1 MIKNYIGK
9 MRFNRCLLPLLFVS
23 VLHSHPVKASFL
35 TNNMQQTS
43 GEKLE
48 TALAKLKKKYNK
60 TFVFDAIEININKQ
74 VNIKDNGRLEDAL
87 EQLKAQGVGYKVVGD
102 RVILNKIEEKATQA
116 KQQIITGKVLSENNG
131 TMDGTPGVSVREKGT
146 QNFTVTNQT
155 GEFRISV
162 KEGAVLVFSMI
173 GFKVEEIPVG
183 QRTQLTV
190 NLQVEVGNLSEV
202 IVNGYQNIDRKLYT
216 GAATII
222 KGSDVKQ
229 EGITD
234 ISRMLE
240 GKVPGLSIQNV
251 SGTYG
256 SAPKIRVRGVTSIS
270 GENKPL
276 WVVDGVIL
284 EDIVNVTNDQLA
296 SGNALTLLGS
306 SVAGINSEDIES
318 INILQD
324 ASATA
329 LYGARAMNGVIVMKT
344 KKGKIGKSTIS
355 VNSNFSTYLKPNYNS
370 FDMLNS
376 REQMAIYQN
385 MYDKYY
391 LEYASSVNRRV
402 GGVFT
407 KMAKLITTPDANGNF
422 AVENTPEGRAAF
434 LQRYAQA
441 NTDWFD
447 VLFRNS
453 LLQQHSIVLQS
464 GSETAT
470 NYLSLGFTQDSGWT
484 VGDNYKLYSANNRS
498 TFTLSNKVSVDV
510 TVNGSLRRQRSPGT
524 VNRKTNL
531 VLGAYSR
538 DFDINPYNYAL
549 STSRTITP
557 YDENGNLEFFTKD
570 YAPFNI
576 LHELQNNYIDINLLD
591 VSARGELTYK
601 VSNAFEYKVLG
612 AARYVK
618 TIREHQI
625 KDNANAAEAYR
636 ADYNGTIRSDNP
648 LLYNDPENPDEVE
661 KTTVLPQGGL
671 YNRTDDYLVNYNA
684 RHQLNFNKTLQ
695 NKHIINAM
703 VGQEIKFTD
712 RKNSFSNGYGYQ
724 YDKGGIPFID
734 YRIIKKNLESNDYYY
749 GMSIDLDRYVA
760 FYSSLSYSY
769 KGKYIVNGSG
779 RYDGSNRM
787 GKSSTARWLPTWT
800 ASAKWN
806 IDEEDFMKGIK
817 SIDFL
822 SLRASYGLTASI
834 GSARNSVL
842 RLGYNNTPRRYADVE
857 STINIAGLE
866 NSELTWEKQH
876 EANIGLD
883 VGLFKEKL
891 TLTVDVYNRNSFDLI
906 SSVQT
911 SGIGGESTKQAN
923 YADLKSHGIAAA
935 IGTQILQ
942 RTNLKWST
950 NLSFAYNTNKIV
962 NMQYRPRIID
972 LVRPEGGPKNG
983 YPVNGLYSI
992 VFTGLDHD
1000 TGLPIYVGID
1010 GQPTLNVNPQSL
1022 TTAYLKYEGNVD
1034 PTITGGL
1041 SNSVSYKNFSLA
1053 FLISYQAGN
1062 KIRLNGTYS
1071 TAYNDFSAMP
1081 REILNSW
1088 QMPGDERYTNVP
1100 VLIDDRLRSDIV
1112 GAVYQG
1118 YNYADIRTVR
1128 GDFIRLKNISLQY
1141 SLSQKTTKALGIR
1154 SLALGLN
1161 STNLWLIYADK
1172 RLNGQDPEFFN
1183 SGGVASPLA
1192 KQFTF
1197 SFKVGI

>member
-1 MIKNYIGK
+1 MQFT
-9 MRFNRCLLPLLFVS
+9 RWLLPLFFPFIL
-23 VLHSHPVKASFL
+23 LHQVQAHQGIVTA
-35 TNNMQQTS
+35 QQS
-43 GEKLE
+43 KGEKLE
-48 TALAKLKKKYNK
+48 LVLNKLKKKYNK
-60 TFVFDAIEININKQ
+60 TFVFDAFAVNINKI
-74 VNIKDNGRLEDAL
+74 VEINDTGRLEDIL
-87 EQLKAQGVGYKVVGD
+87 NQLAAEGIGYKIVGD
-102 RVILNKIEEKATQA
+102 RVILNKIEEKKSVF
-116 KQQIITGKVLSENNG
+116 KQHVVTGRVLSDNG
-131 TMDGTPGVSVREKGT
+131 GMVDGTPGVSVREKGT
-146 QNFTVTNQT
+146 QNYTVTSEKGDFKIT
-155 GEFRISV
+155 V
-162 KEGAVLVFSMI
+162 KDNAILVFAMMGFKTTEVLVGEKNNI
-173 GFKVEEIPVG
+173 TVTLEAEIS
-183 QRTQLTV
+183 
-190 NLQVEVGNLSEV
+190 NLSEV
-202 IVNGYQNIDRKLYT
+202 VVNGYQNIERKLYT
-216 GAATII
+216 GAATNI
-222 KGSDVKQ
+222 KGSEVKQ

-276 WVVDGVIL
+276 WVIDGIIL

-306 SVAGINSEDIES
+306 SVAGINTEDIES
-318 INILQD
+318 ITILQD

-329 LYGARAMNGVIVMKT
+329 LYGARAMNGVIVVKT
-344 KKGKIGKSTIS
+344 KKGKVGKPSIS
-355 VNSNFSTYLKPNYNS
+355 INSNFSTYLKPNYDS

-376 REQMAIYQN
+376 REQMTIYQN

-391 LEYASSVNRRV
+391 LDYGSSVNRRI

-407 KMAKLITTPDANGNF
+407 KMAKLISTPDANGNF
-422 AVENTPEGRAAF
+422 ALENTPEGRAAF

-453 LLQQHSIVLQS
+453 LLQQHNIVLQS
-464 GSETAT
+464 GTENAT
-470 NYLSLGFTQDSGWT
+470 NYLSLGFTKDSGWT
-484 VGDNYKLYSANNRS
+484 IGDNYKLYNANNRS
-498 TFTLSNKVSVDV
+498 TFNLSNKISVDV

-524 VNRKTNL
+524 VNRITNL

-538 DFDINPYNYAL
+538 SFDINPFSYAL

-576 LHELQNNYIDINLLD
+576 LHELENNFIDINLLD
-591 VSARGELTYK
+591 VSTRGELTYK
-601 VSNAFEYKVLG
+601 ISKAFEYKVLG

-618 TIREHQI
+618 TVREHQI
-625 KDNANAAEAYR
+625 RDNANAAEAYR
-636 ADYNGTIRSDNP
+636 ADYNGTIRGANP
-648 LLYNDPENPDEVE
+648 LLYRDPDNPEEVE
-661 KTTVLPQGGL
+661 KSTVLPQGGL

-684 RHQLNFNKTLQ
+684 RHQVNFNKTFS
-695 NKHIINAM
+695 NRHIVNVIL
-703 VGQEIKFTD
+703 GQEIKYTD
-712 RKNSFSNGYGYQ
+712 RKNSYSNGYGYQ

-734 YRIIKKNLESNDYYY
+734 YRLIKKNLESNDYYY

-760 FYSSLSYSY
+760 FYSSLTYSY
-769 KGKYIVNGSG
+769 KGKYIFNGSG

-787 GKSSTARWLPTWT
+787 GASKTARWLPTWT
-800 ASAKWN
+800 ASAAWN
-806 IDEEDFMKGIK
+806 VDEEDFMKRIS

-822 SLRASYGLTASI
+822 KLRASYGLTASI
-834 GSARNSVL
+834 GNARNSVV
-842 RLGYNNTPRRYADVE
+842 RLGYTNVPRRYADVE
-857 STINIAGLE
+857 SSIFIAGLE

-876 EANIGLD
+876 EANVGFD
-883 VGLFKEKL
+883 MGLFKNKL
-891 TLTVDVYNRNSFDLI
+891 TLTLDFYNRNSFDLI

-911 SGIGGESTKQAN
+911 SGIGGESSKQAN
-923 YADLKSHGIAAA
+923 YADLKSHGVAAA
-935 IGTQILQ
+935 IGTEVLKHN
-942 RTNLKWST
+942 NLNWSL
-950 NLSFAYNTNKIV
+950 NVSFAYNTNKIV

-972 LVRPEGGPKNG
+972 LVRPEGGPQNG

-992 VFTGLDHD
+992 VFNGLNHE
-1000 TGLPIYVGID
+1000 TGLPYFVGTD
-1010 GQPTLNVNPQSL
+1010 GNTTLNVNPQSL
-1022 TTAYLKYEGNVD
+1022 TTAYLKYEGNAE

-1041 SNSVSYKNFSLA
+1041 SNSFTYKNFSLA

-1062 KIRLNGTYS
+1062 KIRLNSAYS
-1071 TAYNDFSAMP
+1071 QGYNDFSAMP
-1081 REILNSW
+1081 REFLNSW

-1100 VLIDDRLRSDIV
+1100 VIVDDRLANTIS
-1112 GAVYQG
+1112 GYPYSS

-1128 GDFIRLKNISLQY
+1128 GDFVRLKNISLQY
-1141 SLSQKTTKALGIR
+1141 RLSEKVAKNLGVKSLS
-1154 SLALGLN
+1154 LGLN

-1172 RLNGQDPEFFN
+1172 RLNGQDPEFYN

-1197 SFKVGI
+1197 SFKVSI

>member
-1 MIKNYIGK
+1 MSKNYIRK
-9 MRFNRCLLPLLFVS
+9 MQFTRWLLPLFFPFIL
-23 VLHSHPVKASFL
+23 LHQVQAHQGIVTA
-35 TNNMQQTS
+35 QQS
-43 GEKLE
+43 KGEKLE
-48 TALAKLKKKYNK
+48 LVLNKLKKKYNK
-60 TFVFDAIEININKQ
+60 TFVFDAFAVNINKI
-74 VNIKDNGRLEDAL
+74 VEINDTGRLEDIL
-87 EQLKAQGVGYKVVGD
+87 NQLAAEGIGYKIVGD
-102 RVILNKIEEKATQA
+102 RVILNKIEEKKSVF
-116 KQQIITGKVLSENNG
+116 KQHVVTGRVLSDNG
-131 TMDGTPGVSVREKGT
+131 GMVDGTPGVSVREKGT
-146 QNFTVTNQT
+146 QNYTVTSEKGDFKIT
-155 GEFRISV
+155 V
-162 KEGAVLVFSMI
+162 KDNAILVFAMMGFKTTEVLVGEKNNI
-173 GFKVEEIPVG
+173 TVTLEAEIS
-183 QRTQLTV
+183 
-190 NLQVEVGNLSEV
+190 NLSEV
-202 IVNGYQNIDRKLYT
+202 VVNGYQNIERKLYT
-216 GAATII
+216 GAATNI
-222 KGSDVKQ
+222 KGSEVKQ

-276 WVVDGVIL
+276 WVIDGIIL

-306 SVAGINSEDIES
+306 SVAGINTEDIES
-318 INILQD
+318 ITILQD

-329 LYGARAMNGVIVMKT
+329 LYGARAMNGVIVVKT
-344 KKGKIGKSTIS
+344 KKGKVGKPSIS
-355 VNSNFSTYLKPNYNS
+355 INSNFSTYLKPNYDS

-376 REQMAIYQN
+376 REQMTIYQN

-391 LEYASSVNRRV
+391 LDYGSSVNRRI

-407 KMAKLITTPDANGNF
+407 KMAKLISTPDANGNF
-422 AVENTPEGRAAF
+422 ALENTPEGRAAF

-453 LLQQHSIVLQS
+453 LLQQHNIVLQS
-464 GSETAT
+464 GTENAT
-470 NYLSLGFTQDSGWT
+470 NYLSLGFTKDSGWT
-484 VGDNYKLYSANNRS
+484 IGDNYKLYNANNRS
-498 TFTLSNKVSVDV
+498 TFNLSNKISVDV

-524 VNRKTNL
+524 VNRITNL

-538 DFDINPYNYAL
+538 SFDINPFSYAL

-576 LHELQNNYIDINLLD
+576 LHELENNFIDINLLD
-591 VSARGELTYK
+591 VSTRGELTYK
-601 VSNAFEYKVLG
+601 ISKAFEYKVLG

-618 TIREHQI
+618 TVREHQI
-625 KDNANAAEAYR
+625 RDNANAAEAYR
-636 ADYNGTIRSDNP
+636 ADYNGTIRGANP
-648 LLYNDPENPDEVE
+648 LLYRDPDNPEEVE
-661 KTTVLPQGGL
+661 KSTVLPQGGL

-684 RHQLNFNKTLQ
+684 RHQVNFNKTFS
-695 NKHIINAM
+695 NRHIVNVIL
-703 VGQEIKFTD
+703 GQEIKYTD
-712 RKNSFSNGYGYQ
+712 RKNSYSNGYGYQ

-734 YRIIKKNLESNDYYY
+734 YRLIKKNLESNDYYY

-760 FYSSLSYSY
+760 FYSSLTYSY
-769 KGKYIVNGSG
+769 KGKYIFNGSG

-787 GKSSTARWLPTWT
+787 GASKTARWLPTWT
-800 ASAKWN
+800 ASAAWN
-806 IDEEDFMKGIK
+806 VDEEDFMKRIS

-822 SLRASYGLTASI
+822 KLRASYGLTASI
-834 GSARNSVL
+834 GNARNSVV
-842 RLGYNNTPRRYADVE
+842 RLGYTNVPRRYADVE
-857 STINIAGLE
+857 SSIFIAGLE

-876 EANIGLD
+876 EANVGFD
-883 VGLFKEKL
+883 MGLFKNKL
-891 TLTVDVYNRNSFDLI
+891 TLTLDFYNRNSFDLI

-911 SGIGGESTKQAN
+911 SGIGGESSKQAN
-923 YADLKSHGIAAA
+923 YADLKSHGVAAA
-935 IGTQILQ
+935 IGTEVLKHN
-942 RTNLKWST
+942 NLNWSL
-950 NLSFAYNTNKIV
+950 NVSFAYNTNKIV

-972 LVRPEGGPKNG
+972 LVRPEGGPQNG

-992 VFTGLDHD
+992 VFNGLNHE
-1000 TGLPIYVGID
+1000 TGLPYFVGTD
-1010 GQPTLNVNPQSL
+1010 GNTTLNVNPQSL
-1022 TTAYLKYEGNVD
+1022 TTAYLKYEGNAE

-1041 SNSVSYKNFSLA
+1041 SNSFTYKNFSLA

-1062 KIRLNGTYS
+1062 KIRLNSAYS
-1071 TAYNDFSAMP
+1071 QGYNDFSAMP
-1081 REILNSW
+1081 REFLNSW

-1100 VLIDDRLRSDIV
+1100 VIVDDRLANTIS
-1112 GAVYQG
+1112 GYPYSS

-1128 GDFIRLKNISLQY
+1128 GDFVRLKNISLQY
-1141 SLSQKTTKALGIR
+1141 RLSEKVAKNLGVKSLS
-1154 SLALGLN
+1154 LGLN

-1172 RLNGQDPEFFN
+1172 RLNGQDPEFYN

-1197 SFKVGI
+1197 SFKVSI

>member
-1 MIKNYIGK
+1 MIKNCK
-9 MRFNRCLLPLLFVS
+9 KRFTGYLLPFIYLIVLLNYPAKSSQGIMNV
-23 VLHSHPVKASFL
+23 
-35 TNNMQQTS
+35 QQNR

-48 TALAKLKKKYNK
+48 TVLNKLKKKYNK
-60 TFVFDAIEININKQ
+60 TFVFDALAVNINKT
-74 VNIKDNGRLEDAL
+74 VEVHDTGKLEEVL
-87 EQLKAQGVGYKVVGD
+87 NQLAQEGIGYRIVGD
-102 RVILNKIEEKATQA
+102 RVILNKIEEKPTASA
-116 KQQIITGKVLSENNG
+116 KQQVVTGRVLSENNG
-131 TMDGTPGVSVREKGT
+131 VLDGTPGVSVREKGT
-146 QNFTVTNQT
+146 QNFTITNQN

-173 GFKVEEIPVG
+173 GFKAEEVSVG

-202 IVNGYQNIDRKLYT
+202 VVNGYQNIDKKLYT
-216 GAATII
+216 GAATSI

-256 SAPKIRVRGVTSIS
+256 AAPKIRVRGVTSIS

-276 WVVDGVIL
+276 WVVDGIIL

-306 SVAGINSEDIES
+306 SVAGINTEDIES
-318 INILQD
+318 ITVLQD

-329 LYGARAMNGVIVMKT
+329 LYGARAMNGVIVIKT
-344 KKGKIGKSTIS
+344 KRGRVGTPSIS
-355 VNSNFSTYLKPNYNS
+355 VNSNYSTYLKPNYS
-370 FDMLNS
+370 AFDMMNS
-376 REQMAIYQN
+376 REQMTIYQN
-385 MYDKYY
+385 MYDKYF

-434 LQRYAQA
+434 LQRYATA

-453 LLQQHSIVLQS
+453 LLQQHNVVLQS
-464 GSETAT
+464 GSENST

-484 VGDNYKLYSANNRS
+484 IGDNYKLYTANNRS
-498 TFTLSNKVSVDV
+498 TFNLSDKISVDV
-510 TVNGSLRRQRSPGT
+510 SVNGSLRRQRSPGT
-524 VNRKTNL
+524 MNRKTNL

-557 YDENGNLEFFTKD
+557 YDEHGNLEFFTKD

-576 LHELQNNYIDINLLD
+576 LHELENNFIDINLLD
-591 VSARGELTYK
+591 VSTRGELTYK
-601 VSNAFEYKVLG
+601 INKNFEYRVLG

-618 TIREHQI
+618 TTREHHI

-636 ADYNGTIRSDNP
+636 ADYNGTIRSNNP
-648 LLYNDPENPDEVE
+648 LLYNDPDDPTEVE
-661 KTTVLPQGGL
+661 KTTVLPQGGI
-671 YNRTDDYLVNYNA
+671 YGRTDDYLVNYNA
-684 RHQLNFNKTLQ
+684 RHQLNYNKTFNQ
-695 NKHIINAM
+695 THIINVMA
-703 VGQEIKFTD
+703 GQEIKFVD
-712 RKNSFSNGYGYQ
+712 RKNSYSQGFGYQ
-724 YDKGGIPFID
+724 YDKGGVPFVD
-734 YRIIKKNLESNDYYY
+734 YRLIKKNLESNDYYY
-749 GMSIDLDRYVA
+749 GMTIDLDRYVA
-760 FYSSLSYSY
+760 FFSSLTYSY
-769 KGKYIVNGSG
+769 KGKYIFNGSG

-787 GKSSTARWLPTWT
+787 GASKTARWLPTWT
-800 ASAKWN
+800 ASAAWN
-806 IDEEDFMKGIK
+806 VDEEDFMRGITT
-817 SIDFL
+817 IDFL
-822 SLRASYGLTASI
+822 KLRASYGLTASI
-834 GSARNSVL
+834 GNARNSTV
-842 RLGYNNTPRRYADVE
+842 RLGYNNAPRRYVDVE

-876 EANIGLD
+876 EGNIGFD
-883 VGLFKEKL
+883 MGLFKNKL
-891 TLTVDVYNRNSFDLI
+891 TLTLDFYSRNSFDLI

-911 SGIGGESTKQAN
+911 SGIGGESSKQAN
-923 YADLKSHGIAAA
+923 YADLKSHGFATA
-935 IGTQILQ
+935 IGTEILQ
-942 RTNLKWST
+942 NTNLKWSL
-950 NLSFAYNTNKIV
+950 NLSAAYNTNKIV

-972 LVRPEGGPKNG
+972 VVRPEGGPKNG

-992 VFTGLDHD
+992 VFDGLDPQ
-1000 TGLPIYVGID
+1000 TGLPYFIGID

-1022 TTAYLKYEGNVD
+1022 TTAYLKYEGNVE

-1041 SNSVSYKNFSLA
+1041 SNSLSYKNFSLA
-1053 FLISYQAGN
+1053 FLVSYQAGN
-1062 KIRLNGTYS
+1062 MIRLNGTYS
-1071 TAYNDFSAMP
+1071 HAYNDFSAMS

-1088 QMPGDERYTNVP
+1088 QMPGDERYTNIP
-1100 VLIDDRLRSDIV
+1100 VLVDGRTWNDVS
-1112 GAVYQG
+1112 GYPYQS

-1141 SLSQKTTKALGIR
+1141 RLDDKIVKKLGVKN
-1154 SLALGLN
+1154 LAFGLN

-1172 RLNGQDPEFFN
+1172 RLKGQDPEFFN

-1197 SFKVGI
+1197 SLKVGF

>member
-1 MIKNYIGK
+1 MQFT
-9 MRFNRCLLPLLFVS
+9 RLLLPLFFPF
-23 VLHSHPVKASFL
+23 VLHSYPVMASFKS
-35 TNNMQQTS
+35 NNVQQTS
-43 GEKLE
+43 AEKLE
-48 TALAKLKKKYNK
+48 AVLAKLKKKYNK

-74 VNIKDNGRLEDAL
+74 VNVRDNGRLEDAL

-102 RVILNKIEEKATQA
+102 RVILNKIEEKTTQA
-116 KQQIITGKVLSENNG
+116 KQQVITGKVLSENNG
-131 TMDGTPGVSVREKGT
+131 VMDGTPGVSVREKGT

-173 GFKVEEIPVG
+173 GFKVEEISVG

-202 IVNGYQNIDRKLYT
+202 VVNGYQNIERKLYT
-216 GAATII
+216 GAATNI
-222 KGSDVKQ
+222 KGSEVKQ

-276 WVVDGVIL
+276 WVIDGIIL

-306 SVAGINSEDIES
+306 SVAGINTEDIES
-318 INILQD
+318 ITVLQD

-329 LYGARAMNGVIVMKT
+329 LYGARAMNGVIVVKT
-344 KKGKIGKSTIS
+344 KKGKIGKPSIS
-355 VNSNFSTYLKPNYNS
+355 VNSNFSTYLKPNYDS
-370 FDMLNS
+370 FDLMNS
-376 REQMAIYQN
+376 REQMTIYQN

-391 LEYASSVNRRV
+391 LDYGSSVNRKI

-407 KMAKLITTPDANGNF
+407 KMAKLIATPDANGKF

-434 LQRYAQA
+434 LQRYAEA

-453 LLQQHSIVLQS
+453 LLQQHNIVLQS
-464 GSETAT
+464 GSETST
-470 NYLSLGFTQDSGWT
+470 NYLSLGFTNDSGWT
-484 VGDNYKLYSANNRS
+484 VGDNYKLYTATNRS
-498 TFTLSNKVSVDV
+498 TFNLSDKVSVDV

-524 VNRKTNL
+524 VNRITNL

-538 DFDINPYNYAL
+538 SFDINPFSYAL

-591 VSARGELTYK
+591 ASARGELTYK
-601 VSNAFEYKVLG
+601 ISKSFEYKVLG

-618 TIREHQI
+618 TVREHQI

-636 ADYNGTIRSDNP
+636 ADYNGAIRNANP
-648 LLYNDPENPDEVE
+648 LLYRDPDNLEEVE
-661 KTTVLPQGGL
+661 KSTVLPQGGF

-684 RHQLNFNKTLQ
+684 RHQLNFNRTFS
-695 NKHIINAM
+695 NNHIVNVM
-703 VGQEIKFTD
+703 LGQEIKFTD

-724 YDKGGIPFID
+724 YDKGGVPFID
-734 YRIIKKNLESNDYYY
+734 YRLIKKNLESNDYYY

-760 FYSSLSYSY
+760 LFSSLTYSY
-769 KGKYIVNGSG
+769 KGKYIFNGSG

-787 GKSSTARWLPTWT
+787 GASKTARWLPTWT
-800 ASAKWN
+800 ASAAWN
-806 IDEEDFMKGIK
+806 VDEEDFMKGIRN
-817 SIDFL
+817 IDFL
-822 SLRASYGLTASI
+822 KLRASYGLTASI
-834 GSARNSVL
+834 GNARNSVV
-842 RLGYNNTPRRYADVE
+842 RLGYTNVPRRYADVE
-857 STINIAGLE
+857 SSIVIAGLE

-876 EANIGLD
+876 EANVGVDIGM
-883 VGLFKEKL
+883 FKNKL
-891 TLTVDVYNRNSFDLI
+891 TLTVDLYNRNSFDLI

-911 SGIGGESTKQAN
+911 SGIGGESSKQAN
-923 YADLKSHGIAAA
+923 YADLKSHGFAAA
-935 IGTQILQ
+935 VGTQLLQ
-942 RTNLKWST
+942 RTNLRWST

-962 NMQYRPRIID
+962 NMQYKPRIID
-972 LVRPEGGPKNG
+972 LVRPEGGPQNG

-1000 TGLPIYVGID
+1000 TGLPYFTGTD
-1010 GQPTLNVNPQSL
+1010 GNPTLNVNPQSL

-1034 PTITGGL
+1034 PTVTGGL
-1041 SNSVSYKNFSLA
+1041 SNSFSYKNLSLA

-1062 KIRLNGTYS
+1062 KIRLNSIYS
-1071 TAYNDFSAMP
+1071 SSYNDFSAMP
-1081 REILNSW
+1081 RELLNSW

-1100 VLIDDRLRSDIV
+1100 VIVDGRLSSTIS
-1112 GAVYQG
+1112 GYPYQS

-1128 GDFIRLKNISLQY
+1128 GDFVRLKNISLQY
-1141 SLSQKTTKALGIR
+1141 GLNDKTLKRLGIR
-1154 SLALGLN
+1154 SLTLGLN
-1161 STNLWLIYADK
+1161 ATNLWLIYADK
-1172 RLNGQDPEFFN
+1172 RLKGQDPEFFN